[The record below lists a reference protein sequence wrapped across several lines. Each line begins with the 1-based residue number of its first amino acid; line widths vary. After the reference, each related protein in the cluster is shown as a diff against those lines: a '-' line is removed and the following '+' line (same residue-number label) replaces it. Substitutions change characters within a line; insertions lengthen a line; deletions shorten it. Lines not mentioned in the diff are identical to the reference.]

1 MKRLLNILLL
11 LYCALFAVA
20 QSDSVIRPMSVPVL
34 LSGNFAELRS
44 NHFHSGLDFKTQGA
58 IGKPIYSIFDGS
70 IVRAIV
76 SPGGYGRA
84 VYVKHNNGYMT
95 VYAHLDKFIPAI
107 AKAVREA
114 QYNGEVFAV
123 DLSFAPGEHPVKR
136 GDIIGYSGNSGY
148 SFGPHLHFELRSS
161 DGEHLVNPMRYYR
174 QAVSDNKAPVAYSLA
189 VAPRTGCGSVNGAAE
204 SVLCRVV
211 NGVVAD
217 TVNVWGTVGFS
228 VKADDFMDNTR
239 NKYGVYSL
247 QLIVDD
253 SLRFKS
259 RSDEFPIADT
269 RFINACVDYELYDKG
284 AGWYVRTHSLPNNP
298 LGFFAS
304 DNSKGWLKVDEER
317 IYNVECRLADYH
329 GNTSSCRVAVR
340 GKRECVQP
348 VDSVG
353 YYLYWFM
360 NNVVECDG
368 ARLRVPMGELF
379 DNTVVSVKKE
389 ESPGGYSACY
399 NFNDRPFALKK
410 SASLSIELLT
420 EQLLPEE
427 KYYIKKVTAKGSS
440 SVGGTLRDGWV
451 TANISSSGCFEIDVD
466 TVAPKLLPIKEKSWS
481 RNGKIIFLL
490 NESGSG
496 LKSFKGYI
504 DGRFVLFE
512 YSSKSGRLVCDLR
525 REKISRG
532 KHMLELYVSDCAGNE
547 NVITKNIIYR

>member
-1 MKRLLNILLL
+1 M
-11 LYCALFAVA
+11 
-20 QSDSVIRPMSVPVL
+20 
-34 LSGNFAELRS
+34 
-44 NHFHSGLDFKTQGA
+44 
-58 IGKPIYSIFDGS
+58 
-70 IVRAIV
+70 
-76 SPGGYGRA
+76 
-84 VYVKHNNGYMT
+84 
-95 VYAHLDKFIPAI
+95 
-107 AKAVREA
+107 
-114 QYNGEVFAV
+114 
-123 DLSFAPGEHPVKR
+123 
-136 GDIIGYSGNSGY
+136 
-148 SFGPHLHFELRSS
+148 
-161 DGEHLVNPMRYYR
+161 
-174 QAVSDNKAPVAYSLA
+174 
-189 VAPRTGCGSVNGAAE
+189 
-204 SVLCRVV
+204 
-211 NGVVAD
+211 
-217 TVNVWGTVGFS
+217 
-228 VKADDFMDNTR
+228 
-239 NKYGVYSL
+239 
-247 QLIVDD
+247 
-253 SLRFKS
+253 
-259 RSDEFPIADT
+259 
-269 RFINACVDYELYDKG
+269 
-284 AGWYVRTHSLPNNP
+284 
-298 LGFFAS
+298 GFFAS

-348 VDSVG
+348 ADSVG
-353 YYLYWFM
+353 HYLYWFM

-389 ESPGGYSACY
+389 ESPGGYSARY

-427 KYYIKKVTAKGSS
+427 KYYIKKVTAKGGN

-490 NESGSG
+490 KEKGRG

-512 YSSKSGRLVCDLR
+512 YSSKSGRLVCDLK
-525 REKISRG
+525 REKISHG
-532 KHMLELYVSDCAGNE
+532 KHTLELYVTDCAGNV